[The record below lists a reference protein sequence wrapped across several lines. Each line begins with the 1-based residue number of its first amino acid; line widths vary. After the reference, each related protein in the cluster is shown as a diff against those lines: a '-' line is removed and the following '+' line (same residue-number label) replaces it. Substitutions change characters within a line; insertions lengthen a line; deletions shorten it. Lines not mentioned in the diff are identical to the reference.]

1 MSKLMHE
8 KNITL
13 HKLIDETN
21 SLTLDDLYKH
31 LSGSSYFE
39 DLKQNDKKEYI
50 VGTIKKSYNYEA
62 KRFIGKENVSG
73 HPEFKFFKFLIKKQ
87 LSYYM
92 IACHYE
98 GTYGGYGVLK
108 DFLISKLP
116 KLRFEVIYKV
126 FSDISYKDLKKV
138 TLTCEKHE
146 KSSRIFGMFTKK
158 DIVFREIRF
167 GKETS
172 LNNDIVS
179 KEELCK
185 LFSVEVDFDEE
196 NCQLILFLK
205 NGRKVN
211 FLNIQNTFF
220 ELGSIP
226 YKDDLPKEEEFI
238 ESVLKTM
245 RNK

>member
-39 DLKQNDKKEYI
+39 DLKKNDEKECI
-50 VGTIKKSYNYEA
+50 VGTLKKSYAYDA

-73 HPEFKFFKFLIKKQ
+73 RPEFKFFKFLIKKQ
-87 LSYYM
+87 LTCYM

-98 GTYGGYGVLK
+98 GTYGGYGVLR

-116 KLRFEVIYKV
+116 KIRFEVIYKV

-146 KSSRIFGMFTKK
+146 KSSVNFGIYRQKHI
-158 DIVFREIRF
+158 DFREFKF
-167 GKETS
+167 GKDNN
-172 LNNDIVS
+172 LNDELVS
-179 KEELCK
+179 KEGLCK
-185 LFSVEVDFDEE
+185 LLSAGVDFDEE
-196 NCQLILFLK
+196 NCQLVLFLK

-220 ELGSIP
+220 ELGNIP

-238 ESVLKTM
+238 DSVLRTM

>member
-1 MSKLMHE
+1 MSKLMYE

-31 LSGSSYFE
+31 LSICSYFE
-39 DLKQNDKKEYI
+39 DLKKNDEKEYI
-50 VGTIKKSYNYEA
+50 VGTIKKSYKYEA

-73 HPEFKFFKFLIKKQ
+73 YPEFKFFKFLIKKQ
-87 LSYYM
+87 LAHYT

-98 GTYGGYGVLK
+98 RMYGGYGVLR
-108 DFLISKLP
+108 DFLINKLP
-116 KLRFEVIYKV
+116 KIRFEVIYKA

-146 KSSRIFGMFTKK
+146 KSSVNFGIYTQKHI
-158 DIVFREIRF
+158 DFREFKF
-167 GKETS
+167 GKDNN
-172 LNNDIVS
+172 LNNAPVS

-185 LFSVEVDFDEE
+185 LLSAEVDFDEE

-205 NGRKVN
+205 NGKKVN

-220 ELGSIP
+220 ELGNIP